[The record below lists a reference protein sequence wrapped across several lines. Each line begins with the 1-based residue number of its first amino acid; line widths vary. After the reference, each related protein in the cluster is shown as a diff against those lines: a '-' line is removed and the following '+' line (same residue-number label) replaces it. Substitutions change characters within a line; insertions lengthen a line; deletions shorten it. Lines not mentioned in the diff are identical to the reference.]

1 MKKTW
6 AKTGLAAVFLAAA
19 ALTGCDGNVQ
29 QTAANPNA
37 AASAP
42 AAAPKLPEKHGAG
55 AYYVQVRLKQSHFS
69 LDLGTHIKDA
79 ANAVDFALP
88 TAKARYEQLHKGED
102 LVDAFRAASF
112 WISGSVGDTRM
123 TVRDVPAVDPGADSS
138 ACRVQLELRQSH
150 FNLNLSDHIKDAANA
165 VKFDWDVPG
174 NVYQN
179 LNVGDDLIEHGF
191 RAGSFVMHG
200 SVGRLAPESS
210 REKRPLHPLTKIAP
224 DKKNR
229 PFFRRAG

>member
-1 MKKTW
+1 MKKTLVT
-6 AKTGLAAVFLAAA
+6 KGLAAVFLAAVLA
-19 ALTGCDGNVQ
+19 GCDGNVQ
-29 QTAANPNA
+29 QQPAANANPA
-37 AASAP
+37 AAQ
-42 AAAPKLPEKHGAG
+42 AAAPKAAEKHGAG

-88 TAKARYEQLHKGED
+88 TAKARYEQLHKGQD
-102 LVDAFRAASF
+102 LVDAFRAASA
-112 WISGSVGDTRM
+112 WISGSLGDTRL
-123 TVRDVPAVDPGADSS
+123 TVRDVPEVDSAADPS

-150 FNLNLSDHIKDAANA
+150 FNLSLSDHIKDAANA

-200 SVGRLAPESS
+200 SVGAWHLKVT
-210 REKRPLHPLTKIAP
+210 EKKGPCTP
-224 DKKNR
+224 
-229 PFFRRAG
+229 